1 MTDTSDA
8 NQTHKTHERGASLEF
23 NGIGTHGA
31 QNNDTER
38 GKCATSHK
46 MVRPTWLA
54 ILTQHD
60 KKPPFMLAFR
70 SSDGFIITTV
80 SLAVFTDMF
89 LYGVIVPVIPFAIQS
104 RSHIEENR
112 VQYWVSVL
120 VAVYGAS
127 LLAFSPVCGWLADR
141 GSSRRTPL
149 LLGLFVLLGATILLD
164 VGNSISVLIVA
175 RVLQGASAA
184 VVWVVGLALLADTVP
199 QDQLATATG
208 WLSTGMS
215 LGILISPLLGGV
227 VYDKAGY
234 NAVYAMCYALIGL
247 DVILRLLLVEKKVAA
262 RWDPTVVGRLA
273 VQADNLADETTRPE
287 INFSTQCS
295 NLEPT
300 KAEAAGAAEAQQDI
314 PPQHRLRNRLPPLI
328 SLLYSQRL
336 LASLFCALIQAL
348 LVTAFDSVLTIHA
361 ANTFGWNST
370 GAALL
375 FLPIVIPSF
384 LAPLWGWICDKYGGR
399 YLVVVG
405 FLCACPPLVCLRF
418 VNENTIKDKVLLCAL
433 LAIVGL
439 FLGMTFAPIMAE
451 ISAVTEA
458 KEKRLL
464 ESGRAG
470 FGKGGAFAQA
480 YALFNVAFAGG
491 CMAGPLLAGFIA
503 EDSGWPTMAA
513 VLGTLSAVTALPGF
527 LWLGGWVAG

>member
-1 MTDTSDA
+1 MNDNFDTK
-8 NQTHKTHERGASLEF
+8 QT
-23 NGIGTHGA
+23 
-31 QNNDTER
+31 QER
-38 GKCATSHK
+38 GKSQEINGTETSGVQSDAAERDEEVTSK
-46 MVRPTWLA
+46 KRTRPTWLA
-54 ILTQHD
+54 VLTQHGE
-60 KKPPFMLAFR
+60 KPPFMLKFR
-70 SSDGFIITTV
+70 SSDGFIIGTV

-89 LYGVIVPVIPFAIQS
+89 LYGVIVPVIPFAIRS
-104 RSHIEENR
+104 RSHIEQDR

-141 GSSRRTPL
+141 GSSRRSPL
-149 LLGLFVLLGATILLD
+149 LLGLLVLLGATILLD
-164 VGNSISVLIVA
+164 VGNSIAVLIVG

-199 QDQLATATG
+199 QDRLATATG
-208 WLSTGMS
+208 WLSIGMS
-215 LGILISPLLGGV
+215 LGLLISPLLGGL

-234 NAVYAMCYALIGL
+234 NAVFAMCYGLVGL

-262 RWDPTVVGRLA
+262 RWDPTVVGRLE
-273 VQADNLADETTRPE
+273 VQAEIRSDETARPE
-287 INFSTQCS
+287 VGASTQS
-295 NLEPT
+295 PSLEPT
-300 KAEAAGAAEAQQDI
+300 KGPESEPGAAEAQQDI
-314 PPQHRLRNRLPPLI
+314 RPQRRLRDRLPPVI
-328 SLLYSQRL
+328 SLLYSRRL

-361 ANTFGWNST
+361 ADTFNWNST

-433 LAIVGL
+433 LALTGL
-439 FLGMTFAPIMAE
+439 FIGMTFAPVMAE

-458 KEKRLL
+458 KERKML
-464 ESGRAG
+464 ESGRPG

-491 CMAGPLLAGFIA
+491 CMAGPLLAGFIV
-503 EDSGWPTMAA
+503 EDSGWSTMAA
-513 VLGTLSAVTALPGF
+513 VLGALSAVTALPGF
-527 LWLGGWVAG
+527 LWLGGWD